1 LHRFINEKRKEKKK
15 KGCSRE
21 KKGKRDERKENSM
34 RSQMER
40 WHAYEKGA
48 TTAKFPP
55 QFNYVID
62 L

>member
-1 LHRFINEKRKEKKK
+1 MRRGKKRRG

-40 WHAYEKGA
+40 WHAYEKGVM
-48 TTAKFPP
+48 TAKFPP
-55 QFNYVID
+55 QFNDVID